1 MQLETQSTDQ
11 VQEVTPSRSG
21 VMFKTK
27 NEQASTVILYIMYKV
42 YTQLNLKV
50 KKLLKV
56 CVQEEYSRQLDTQK
70 LKGTSS

>member
-11 VQEVTPSRSG
+11 VQEVTLSRTG
-21 VMFKTK
+21 IMFKTK
-27 NEQASTVILYIMYKV
+27 NEQASTVVLYIMYKV

-56 CVQEEYSRQLDTQK
+56 CVKEEYSRQLDTQK